1 MNQAAFEKDAKPPRR
16 RELPGALPRL
26 ALALVPPLSLGV
38 LGFVPSLVLALR
50 RGARADW
57 LAALLFTALSVG
69 WWFQIALTPEETHG
83 LAYLLDLLLLTGS
96 TVAAAAH
103 CLLAGRRPTP
113 ETDVPVT
120 GVPGAAA
127 PATTV
132 PATAAP
138 ESAA

>member
-16 RELPGALPRL
+16 RELPGLLPRL

-38 LGFVPSLVLALR
+38 LGFVPSLMLALR
-50 RGARADW
+50 RGTRADW

-83 LAYLLDLLLLTGS
+83 LAYRLDLLLLTGS

-103 CLLAGRRPTP
+103 CLLAGRRPAP
-113 ETDVPVT
+113 ETTAPETGTPAVT
-120 GVPGAAA
+120 A
-127 PATTV
+127 PETAT
-132 PATAAP
+132 PKAAAP